1 MSNRATLHSAMTTQH
16 FFALTAAIVLFAGCD
31 RATQSAEAQRLAA
44 ERAALEQDK
53 AALAAERADADR
65 LSNEQERARLE
76 SERAALEL
84 EKARVS
90 GDKASLVEAQRQADL
105 AEERSKRLVAERNAA
120 EESAAR
126 RAAEAREEQ
135 VRQAVQG
142 SAIQTGGDQTT
153 DSFYDALD
161 PYGDWVQTDRYG
173 YVFRPRTTGPAWRP
187 YTDGSWVQSDY
198 GWTWRSNEPFGWA
211 TYHYGRWA
219 QLPRTGW
226 VWVPGS
232 EWGPA
237 WVSWRNSDDYVGW
250 APLPPDAW
258 SANGFTASVDAYF
271 DIGPGLYAFLR
282 VGDFGEPSYVGRVIE
297 PAQNVA
303 IINKTVNV
311 TNVTYKKV
319 KNVNTIVNEG
329 PDVTVINQRSRN
341 PVKRV
346 KVERVGIGG
355 VKGGRGSKFEGD
367 TLTLEAPAI
376 KNSKPVGKPRRVKEE
391 VKVAEVERGW
401 REAKGD
407 DAAKFREA
415 TKAKARE
422 VEDAQRRGASNVN
435 AAIPAVPT
443 TPPVQVPPSNV
454 ETRIPADGAA
464 ELREENRRR
473 AAAEAGKTA
482 SDEKSR
488 KERERLKDAV
498 PPEKKKNRDSLMTT
512 PDGAEPAG
520 SPAEKQNQKERKA
533 AKAAAENAAVE
544 EDKARQ
550 LAKKKAMAEAEAAA
564 KMEKQERKAAK
575 AAAAS
580 DGSAGANDAEKAAKK
595 NKKNKDKTGQ

>member
-1 MSNRATLHSAMTTQH
+1 MTTKY
-16 FFALTAAIVLFAGCD
+16 FFLLTAAFALFAGCD
-31 RATQSAEAQRLAA
+31 RASQSAEAQRLAA

-53 AALAAERADADR
+53 SALAAERAEADR
-65 LSNEQERARLE
+65 QANEQERARLD
-76 SERAALEL
+76 SERATLEL

-90 GDKASLVEAQRQADL
+90 GDKESVAEAQRQADL
-105 AEERSKRLVAERNAA
+105 AAEREKRMAA
-120 EESAAR
+120 ERRAAEDSAAR

-142 SAIQTGGDQTT
+142 SAIQTGGEQTT

-173 YVFRPRTTGPAWRP
+173 YVFRPRTTGSGWRP
-187 YTDGSWVQSDY
+187 YTDGSWVRSEY

-237 WVSWRNSDDYVGW
+237 WVSWRKSDDYVGW

-258 SANGFTASVDAYF
+258 SANGFTAAVDSYF

-282 VGDFGEPSYVGRVIE
+282 VGDFGEPSYVGRVVE
-297 PAQNVA
+297 PSQNVA
-303 IINKTVNV
+303 IINQTVNV

-329 PDVTVINQRSRN
+329 PDIAVINKRSRN
-341 PVKRV
+341 AVKRV
-346 KVERVGIGG
+346 NVNRVAIGG
-355 VKGGRGSKFEGD
+355 VKGGKGSKMEGD

-376 KNSKPVGKPRRVKEE
+376 KNDKPVRKPKRVKEE

-407 DAAKFREA
+407 DAVKFRA
-415 TKAKARE
+415 ANKAKARE
-422 VEDAQRRGASNVN
+422 IEDAQRHGAPNVN
-435 AAIPAVPT
+435 ASIPTVPTAPPLGAVPG
-443 TPPVQVPPSNV
+443 QV
-454 ETRIPADGAA
+454 ETKLPADGAA
-464 ELREENRRR
+464 EMPEENPRRDP
-473 AAAEAGKTA
+473 AEARKKVLE
-482 SDEKSR
+482 EKNR
-488 KERERLKDAV
+488 NERERLTDAL
-498 PPEKKKNRDSLMTT
+498 PPEKKGKRDIQMAR
-512 PDGAEPAG
+512 PDGSEP
-520 SPAEKQNQKERKA
+520 SEKQNQKERKA
-533 AKAAAENAAVE
+533 VKAAAEAAAVDE
-544 EDKARQ
+544 HKA
-550 LAKKKAMAEAEAAA
+550 AKKENRLEAEAAT
-564 KMEKQERKAAK
+564 KTEKQARKAAK

-580 DGSAGANDAEKAAKK
+580 DEAGGANDEEKAAKK
-595 NKKNKDKTGQ
+595 NKKKDKAGQ